1 MQSSAEGGEEEEE
14 GAGNL
19 SLLGD
24 FAFSDDDAVV

>member
-1 MQSSAEGGEEEEE
+1 MQSSAEGGEEEE